1 MTLLEEPI
9 RELSR
14 RLRAGEVSAVELTQE
29 ALARADQV
37 DAALGAFLRLTP
49 ALALEA
55 AAAADRRLRDDSGEA
70 PILCGIPVAYKD
82 VLCTKGVETTA
93 GSQILR
99 GFVPP
104 YSATVVDRLTA
115 LGVVPLGKLNC
126 DEFAM
131 GSSNENSAYQVTR
144 NPWDPERV
152 AGGSSGGSAV
162 AVAARLAC
170 ATLGSDTGGSIRLP
184 ASFSGVVG
192 VKPTYGRVSRYGL
205 IAFASS
211 LDQIGPLAKTVE
223 DAALVLTAIA
233 GQDPRDSTSVMAPV
247 EGFLG
252 ELRKGVKGL
261 RLGIPREYLE
271 VGLDPGVRAVFERSV
286 KTLEGTGAVI
296 KEVSLPTTE
305 YALSA
310 YYVIAPAEVSSNL
323 ARMDGVRFGPG
334 FPEAETLRDAYE
346 HSRHDGFG
354 AEVRRRVTLGTYALS
369 SGYYDAYYLNAQ
381 KVRTLVAQDF
391 DRAFAEVDAII
402 SPTAPTAAFRLGER
416 TADPMAMYATDIL
429 TLPAN
434 LAGISGVSVPA
445 GFAQGLPV
453 GLQVL
458 GPYLGEATCLRV
470 AQSLESEVEL
480 WNKLPPLALAA
491 P

>member
-1 MTLLEEPI
+1 MSLLEQTI
-9 RELSR
+9 RQLGR
-14 RLRAGEVSAVELTQE
+14 RLRNREFSAVELTEE
-29 ALARADQV
+29 ALARIARLDQP
-37 DAALGAFLRLTP
+37 LGAFLKVTP
-49 ALALEA
+49 ELAVA
-55 AAAADRRLRDDSGEA
+55 AARVADERLHEDPDGA

-82 VLCTKGVETTA
+82 VVCTKGVETTA
-93 GSQILR
+93 GSKILS

-104 YSATVVDRLTA
+104 YSATVVDRLAA

-131 GSSNENSAYQVTR
+131 GSSNENSAFQLTR
-144 NPWDPERV
+144 NPWALDRV

-170 ATLGSDTGGSIRLP
+170 ITLGSDTGGSIRLP

-223 DAALVLTAIA
+223 DAGLVLTAIA
-233 GQDPRDSTSVMAPV
+233 GHDPRDSTTVAAPLDSI
-247 EGFLG
+247 LG
-252 ELRKGVKGL
+252 ELRQGVKGL

-271 VGLDPGVRAVFERSV
+271 VGLEPEVRAAFEQSV
-286 KTLEGTGAVI
+286 KTLEGLGAVTR
-296 KEVSLPTTE
+296 EVSLPTTE
-305 YALSA
+305 YALAA
-310 YYVIAPAEVSSNL
+310 YYVIAPAEASSNL

-334 FPEAETLRDAYE
+334 FAGATTLKEAYQEA
-346 HSRHDGFG
+346 RHQGFG

-369 SGYYDAYYLNAQ
+369 SGYYDAYYLRAQ

-391 DRAFAEVDAII
+391 DRAFAEVDAIV
-402 SPTAPTAAFRLGER
+402 SPTAPTAAFKVGER

-434 LAGISGVSVPA
+434 LAGIPGISVPS
-445 GFAQGLPV
+445 GFANGLPI
-453 GLQVL
+453 GLQIL
-458 GPYLGEATCLRV
+458 GPYLGESICFRV
-470 AQSLESEVEL
+470 AQSLEDEVGIWQE
-480 WNKLPPLALAA
+480 LPPLAGD
-491 P
+491 PR

>member
-1 MTLLEEPI
+1 VTLLEEPI

>member
-184 ASFSGVVG
+184 ASFTGVVG

>member
-9 RELSR
+9 RELGR
-14 RLRAGEVSAVELTQE
+14 RLRAGEVSAVELAQE
-29 ALARADQV
+29 ALVRAEQIDP
-37 DAALGAFLRLTP
+37 ALGAYLRVTP
-49 ALALEA
+49 AVALEA
-55 AAAADRRLRDDSGEA
+55 AAAADRRLRDDPGTA

-104 YSATVVDRLTA
+104 YSATVIDRLAA

-131 GSSNENSAYQVTR
+131 GSSNENSAYQATR
-144 NPWDPERV
+144 NPWAPERV

-252 ELRKGVKGL
+252 ELKKGVKGL

-271 VGLDPGVRAVFERSV
+271 VGIDPGVRAVFEHSV
-286 KTLEGTGAVI
+286 ETLEGAGAVI

-334 FPEAETLRDAYE
+334 FPEAKTLREAYE
-346 HSRHDGFG
+346 HSRHEGFG
-354 AEVRRRVTLGTYALS
+354 AEVRRRVTLGTYALT
-369 SGYYDAYYLNAQ
+369 SGYYDAYYLRAQ

-391 DRAFAEVDAII
+391 DRAFAEVEAII

-458 GPYLGEATCLRV
+458 GPHLGEATCFRV
-470 AQSLESEVEL
+470 AQSLESEVEV
-480 WNKLPPLALAA
+480 WNKLPPLAAA

>member
-9 RELSR
+9 RELGR
-14 RLRAGEVSAVELTQE
+14 RLRAGEVSAVELAQE
-29 ALARADQV
+29 ALVRAEQIDP
-37 DAALGAFLRLTP
+37 ALGAYLRVTP
-49 ALALEA
+49 AVALEA
-55 AAAADRRLRDDSGEA
+55 AAAADRRLRDDPGTA

-104 YSATVVDRLTA
+104 YSATVIDRLAA

-131 GSSNENSAYQVTR
+131 GSSNENSAYQATR
-144 NPWDPERV
+144 NPWAPERV

-252 ELRKGVKGL
+252 ELKKGVKGL

-271 VGLDPGVRAVFERSV
+271 VGIDPGVRAVFEHSV
-286 KTLEGTGAVI
+286 ETLEGAGAVI

-334 FPEAETLRDAYE
+334 FPEAKTLREAYE
-346 HSRHDGFG
+346 HSRHEGFG

-369 SGYYDAYYLNAQ
+369 SGYYDAYYLRAQ

-391 DRAFAEVDAII
+391 DRAFAEVEAII

-458 GPYLGEATCLRV
+458 GPYLGEATCFRV
-470 AQSLESEVEL
+470 AQSLESEVEV
-480 WNKLPPLALAA
+480 WNKLPPLAAA

>member
-1 MTLLEEPI
+1 VSLLEEPI
-9 RELSR
+9 RELGR
-14 RLRAGEVSAVELTQE
+14 RLRDGEISALELTEE
-29 ALARADQV
+29 ALTRIEQLDGK
-37 DAALGAFLRLTP
+37 LGAFLRTTP
-49 ALALEA
+49 ESARA
-55 AAAADRRLRDDSGEA
+55 AAMAADQRLRQDPAGS

-82 VLCTKGVETTA
+82 VLCTAGVETTA

-104 YSATVVDRLTA
+104 YSATVVDRLSA

-131 GSSNENSAYQVTR
+131 GSSNENSAYQATV
-144 NPWDPERV
+144 NPWDQERV

-162 AVAARLAC
+162 AAAARLAC
-170 ATLGSDTGGSIRLP
+170 VTLGSDTGGSVRLP

-211 LDQIGPLAKTVE
+211 LDQVGPLAKTVE
-223 DAALVLTAIA
+223 DAALVMTAIA
-233 GQDPRDSTSVMAPV
+233 GHDARDSTSVAAPV
-247 EGFLG
+247 DGFLG
-252 ELRKGVKGL
+252 DLRSGVRGL

-271 VGLDPGVRAVFERSV
+271 VGLDAQVRAVFEESV
-286 KTLEGTGAVI
+286 RTLEALGATTQEI
-296 KEVSLPTTE
+296 TLPTTE

-334 FPEAETLRDAYE
+334 APDATTLRQAYE
-346 HSRHDGFG
+346 EARHRGFG
-354 AEVRRRVTLGTYALS
+354 EEVRRRVTLGTYALS
-369 SGYYDAYYLNAQ
+369 SGYYDAYYLQAQ

-402 SPTAPTAAFRLGER
+402 SPTAPTTAFRLGER
-416 TADPMAMYATDIL
+416 TDDPLAMYATDIL

-434 LAGISGVSVPA
+434 LAGISGISVPA
-445 GFAQGLPV
+445 GFAAGLPV

-458 GPYLGEATCLRV
+458 GPYLGEATCFRV
-470 AQSLESEVEL
+470 AQSFEDAVGV
-480 WNKLPPLALAA
+480 WRHMPPLAVAA
-491 P
+491 S

>member
-1 MTLLEEPI
+1 VTLLEEPI

-184 ASFSGVVG
+184 ASFTGVVG